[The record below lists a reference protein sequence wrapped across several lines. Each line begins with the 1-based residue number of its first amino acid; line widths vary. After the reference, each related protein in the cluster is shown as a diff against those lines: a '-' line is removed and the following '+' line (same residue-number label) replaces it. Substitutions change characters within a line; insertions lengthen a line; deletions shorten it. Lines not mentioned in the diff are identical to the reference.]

1 MLLGESTVSTRH
13 KRQDGSSVRSTTI
26 HAPGQE
32 RVKGNELG
40 GGIPWVRP
48 PDEWEKAVDQ
58 RSQEIRK
65 GVVGRLSGAKR
76 PVESDSGARQPPA
89 KR

>member
-1 MLLGESTVSTRH
+1 MSWSAPGDRH
-13 KRQDGSSVRSTTI
+13 RSYEAEPKGRSPVRSTTI

-40 GGIPWVRP
+40 GAFHGVRP
-48 PDEWEKAVDQ
+48 PDEWEKGVDH
-58 RSQEIRK
+58 RSQEVCK

-76 PVESDSGARQPPA
+76 PASSDSDA
-89 KR
+89 